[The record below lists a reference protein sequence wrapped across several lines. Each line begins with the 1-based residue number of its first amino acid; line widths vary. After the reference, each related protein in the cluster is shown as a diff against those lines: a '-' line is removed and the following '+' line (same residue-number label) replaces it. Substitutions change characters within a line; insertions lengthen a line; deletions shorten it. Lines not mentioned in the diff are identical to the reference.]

1 MNIDRDGEAFCPLYL
16 HAIELIG
23 RRWSGAIL
31 RALTIHGTM
40 RFSDITAAVP
50 GLSDRL
56 LSERL
61 KELENEGIVVR
72 TVIPQHPV
80 RIHYQLSEKGQA
92 LEAVI
97 ASVADWAHDWLA
109 TPTGAEQSQCQTG
122 DAEMGIPELHRVER
136 ESSRPGH
143 PRDVLRVDNVR
154 RPGDR

>member
-1 MNIDRDGEAFCPLYL
+1 MKNDHDGDAFCPLYL

-40 RFSDITAAVP
+40 RFTDITTAVP

-61 KELENEGIVVR
+61 KELESEGIVVR
-72 TVIPQHPV
+72 TVIPNHPV
-80 RIHYQLSEKGQA
+80 RIEYRLTDKGQA

-97 ASVADWAHDWLA
+97 ASVVAWAHDWLA
-109 TPTGAEQSQCQTG
+109 QDASAELNARPARAAI
-122 DAEMGIPELHRVER
+122 AEFLG
-136 ESSRPGH
+136 RPS
-143 PRDVLRVDNVR
+143 
-154 RPGDR
+154 